1 MPSSSFSPSSNLS
14 TADATDQRLM
24 DLEVKVTYTEELVEQ
39 LDKIIAQQQQQQQ
52 QHISFL
58 LGEVAEL
65 RRPVSDIALQHQNIA
80 RDGRPPHF

>member
-1 MPSSSFSPSSNLS
+1 MPSSSFSPSSNFS

-39 LDKIIAQQQQQQQ
+39 LDKIIAQQQ

>member
-1 MPSSSFSPSSNLS
+1 MTMPSSSFSPSSNLS
-14 TADATDQRLM
+14 TADVTDQRLM

-39 LDKIIAQQQQQQQ
+39 LDKIIAQQQ

>member
-39 LDKIIAQQQQQQQ
+39 LDKIIAQQQQ
-52 QHISFL
+52 HISFL

>member
-24 DLEVKVTYTEELVEQ
+24 DLEVKVTYTEDLVEQ
-39 LDKIIAQQQQQQQ
+39 LDKIIARQQ

>member
-1 MPSSSFSPSSNLS
+1 MTMPSSSFSPSSNLS

-39 LDKIIAQQQQQQQ
+39 LDKIIARQQ

>member
-39 LDKIIAQQQQQQQ
+39 LDKIIARQQ

>member
-1 MPSSSFSPSSNLS
+1 MTIPSSSFTPSSNLS

-39 LDKIIAQQQQQQQ
+39 LDKIIAQQQQ
-52 QHISFL
+52 HISFL

-80 RDGRPPHF
+80 QDGRPPHF

>member
-1 MPSSSFSPSSNLS
+1 MTMPSSSFSPSSNLS

-39 LDKIIAQQQQQQQ
+39 LDKIIAQQQQ
-52 QHISFL
+52 HISFL

>member
-1 MPSSSFSPSSNLS
+1 MTMPSSSFSPSSNLS

-24 DLEVKVTYTEELVEQ
+24 DLEVEVTYTEELVEQ
-39 LDKIIAQQQQQQQ
+39 LDKIIAQQQ